1 MKAVKPF
8 KPVMQKMYR
17 NGNFTTT
24 TNNKFAIRPFIDASG
39 NVIDIHT
46 YSPDLYIRND
56 VVLDESSPLVKL
68 MKMGLIVESSTKF
81 TKKNYTAYQFFRPL
95 LDTINYDK
103 EGKELSPAK
112 KPRFEKRPD
121 PKIYTEN
128 DCLKLGEA
136 LDIAMRSGN
145 MEYVINHLQTDVTA
159 PKLCVKI
166 RDRTTL
172 DFGEHED
179 KNRNLYKNVLS
190 RIDNQAIP
198 NPGQAYAIVRREFIN
213 GKAPYHIAFVLYQD
227 NGINITLEAEAY
239 GGEDNPDG
247 AYYPRFAFYDTNPI
261 GYTFH
266 RRWAG
271 DLPGD
276 LDKIKLPNGKF
287 TTRYATLYNNGNTM
301 VLESK
306 PEPQVGPSKPEPQV
320 GPSIPEPPV
329 GNKRKRGGNKSKRKT
344 TLRKNNKTIKS
355 K

>member
-1 MKAVKPF
+1 MKAFKPF

-17 NGNFTTT
+17 NGNYTTT
-24 TNNKFAIRPFIDASG
+24 TNNKFAIRPLAEEGDEPDA
-39 NVIDIHT
+39 NT
-46 YSPDLYIRND
+46 YSPDLYIKND

-68 MKMGLIVESSTKF
+68 MKMGLIVKSSTEF

-95 LDTINYDK
+95 LDTINYDE
-103 EGKELSPAK
+103 EGTSHTK

-128 DCLKLGEA
+128 DCLKFGEA
-136 LDIAMRSGN
+136 MAIAMRDGN
-145 MEYVINHLQTDVTA
+145 MDYVINHLRTDVTD
-159 PKLCVKI
+159 PKLCVTI
-166 RDRTTL
+166 SDRKTL
-172 DFGEHED
+172 DFGEDDD
-179 KNRNLYKNVLS
+179 KNINLYKNVLS
-190 RIDNQAIP
+190 GIDNQAIP
-198 NPGQAYAIVRREFIN
+198 NPGEAYAIVRRKIILK
-213 GKAPYHIAFVLYQD
+213 KAPYHIAFVIYQD
-227 NGINITLEAEAY
+227 NGINITLEAEAD
-239 GGEDNPDG
+239 GGKGNPDG
-247 AYYPRFAFYDTNPI
+247 AYYPRFAFYDTNPN

-276 LDKIKLPNGKF
+276 LDKIDLPNGKF

-306 PEPQVGPSKPEPQV
+306 PEPQVGPS
-320 GPSIPEPPV
+320 IPEPPV
-329 GNKRKRGGNKSKRKT
+329 GYKRKRGGNKSKRKT